1 MCNDYLVLA
10 ICKEDSVWE
19 YLYKSGSTPEEA
31 VEYLHDEYDVRTV
44 LTMEQVNILSQA
56 AQDGILEDVV
66 NDNSE
71 WFDSDDTM
79 EYVMYCEAVEY
90 W

>member
-10 ICKEDSVWE
+10 ICKEDNVWE
-19 YLYKSGSTPEEA
+19 YLYKSGSTPEDA
-31 VEYLHDEYDVRTV
+31 VKYLHDEYNVRTV
-44 LTMEQVNILSQA
+44 LTMDQVSILSQA
-56 AQDGILEDVV
+56 AQDGMLEDAV

-79 EYVMYCEAVEY
+79 EYVMYCEEVEY